1 MSGATEAGK
10 HALASFVAAAI
21 NKSPPMTLLRLFD
34 TNFSSSDM
42 EAIREALIRGNVRTL
57 TNIQLNANPT
67 GFDSD
72 SKCLAWSTW
81 LGSLSGLKDLD
92 LRGCNISAENQER
105 IRKAC
110 PMQGCSIGF

>member
-21 NKSPPMTLLRLFD
+21 NNSPPVNLLRLFD

-42 EAIREALIRGNVRTL
+42 EAIREALISRNVRTL
-57 TNIQLNANPT
+57 TNIQLYANPT
-67 GFDSD
+67 GFDTD
-72 SKCLAWSTW
+72 AKCLAWSTW
-81 LGSLSGLKDLD
+81 LRNLSGLKDLD
-92 LRGCNISAENQER
+92 LRGCDISAENQER